1 MWVTEFGMLNFTKE
15 LQFRKASYSILVT
28 EFGMVRLA
36 KELQF
41 SEAPMW
47 VNLSEIVKYIK
58 ELQF

>member
-1 MWVTEFGMLNFTKE
+1 MVNFTKE
-15 LQFRKASYSILVT
+15 LQFRKASYPILVT
-28 EFGMVRLA
+28 KFGMVRLA